1 MRSAC
6 LSVTLAA
13 IDDQCPGLIY
23 ALGCRVVILL
33 ILLCL
38 HFFSQNAFF
47 FFFLNKGTSPP
58 HLLLGCLLLLLSH
71 FSRVRLCAT
80 P

>member
-23 ALGCRVVILL
+23 ALGCRVAILL

-47 FFFLNKGTSPP
+47 FFFFK
-58 HLLLGCLLLLLSH
+58 
-71 FSRVRLCAT
+71 
-80 P
+80 